1 MKKLERIAMDVAVT
15 FTILLG
21 ISVVGAIVYATTQ
34 VVTGNVPGTVCL
46 GY

>member
-1 MKKLERIAMDVAVT
+1 MKSLEKFVIEAAVT

-21 ISVVGAIVYATTQ
+21 IFVVGAIVYATTQ
-34 VVTGNVPGTVCL
+34 LVIGNVPQTVCL